1 VTNHASVTRAPIPA
15 SPADDAAIVER
26 SFSHPEEFAALFD
39 RHYSAIHGYLARRV
53 GAGRADDLA
62 SETFLVAFDSR
73 RRFDLSHRSA
83 RPWLYG
89 IASNLVARHRR
100 AEMRH
105 YRAIARAGT
114 PTDAVDGHALR
125 VAAEV
130 DAAAQRPRLA
140 AALTRM
146 AERDRE
152 VLLLVAWGGLSC
164 EEAAEAL
171 GIPSGTARSRLHRA
185 RRQMRDTLGHHDPTN
200 PAEDHR

>member
-1 VTNHASVTRAPIPA
+1 MIHASVARAPMPA

-39 RHYSAIHGYLARRV
+39 RHYDPIHGYLARRV

-73 RRFDLSHRSA
+73 RRFDLSHRNA
-83 RPWLYG
+83 RPWLFG

-105 YRAIARAGT
+105 YRGLARAAM

-146 AERDRE
+146 AERDRDA
-152 VLLLVAWGGLSC
+152 LLLVAWGQLSC

-171 GIPSGTARSRLHRA
+171 GVPSGTARSRLHRA
-185 RRQMRDTLGHHDPTN
+185 RRQMRDALGHHDPTN

>member
-1 VTNHASVTRAPIPA
+1 MIHASAARAPIPA
-15 SPADDAAIVER
+15 SSADDAAIVER
-26 SFSHPEEFAALFD
+26 SFSHGEEFAALFD
-39 RHYSAIHGYLARRV
+39 RHYGAVHGYLARRV
-53 GAGRADDLA
+53 GASRADDLA

-83 RPWLYG
+83 RPWLFG

-100 AEMRH
+100 AETRR
-105 YRAIARAGT
+105 YRALARAQT

-146 AERDRE
+146 TERDRE
-152 VLLLVAWGGLSC
+152 VLLVVAWGGLSC

-185 RRQMRDTLGHHDPTN
+185 RRRMRDSLGHQDPST

>member
-1 VTNHASVTRAPIPA
+1 MIHASVARPPIPA
-15 SPADDAAIVER
+15 GPADDAAIVER
-26 SFSHPEEFAALFD
+26 SFGHPEEFAALFN
-39 RHYSAIHGYLARRV
+39 RHYGAIHGYLARRV

-62 SETFLVAFDSR
+62 SETFLVGFDSR

-83 RPWLYG
+83 RPWLFG

-105 YRAIARAGT
+105 YRALARAGT
-114 PTDAVDGHALR
+114 PTDAVDGLALR
-125 VAAEV
+125 VAGEV
-130 DAAAQRPRLA
+130 DAATQRPRLA

-185 RRQMRDTLGHHDPTN
+185 RRQMRDALGHQDPTN
-200 PAEDHR
+200 AAEDHR

>member
-1 VTNHASVTRAPIPA
+1 MTHASVARAPVPVG
-15 SPADDAAIVER
+15 PADDAAVVER
-26 SFSHPEEFAALFD
+26 SFSHPEAFAVLFD
-39 RHYSAIHGYLARRV
+39 RHYGAIHGYLARRV
-53 GAGRADDLA
+53 GASRADDLA

-73 RRFDLSHRSA
+73 RRFELSHRSA
-83 RPWLYG
+83 RPWLFG
-89 IASNLVARHRR
+89 IASNLLARHRR

-105 YRAIARAGT
+105 YRGLVRAAMVI
-114 PTDAVDGHALR
+114 DAVDGHALR
-125 VAAEV
+125 VATEL

-140 AALTRM
+140 VALTRM
-146 AERDRE
+146 AERDRD

-185 RRQMRDTLGHHDPTN
+185 RHQMRDALGRQDPTT